1 MYCRTDDP
9 IADFA
14 DYDAERQREL
24 DKFPKCDN
32 CGEPITDEY
41 FYNIDGTY
49 ICETCM
55 RDEYRKNTDDYMED

>member
-1 MYCRTDDP
+1 MEYIPDYTDL
-9 IADFA
+9 
-14 DYDAERQREL
+14 YEEYEAEQESRLKR
-24 DKFPKCDN
+24 FPKCDC
-32 CGEPITDEY
+32 CGEPITDDY